1 MAPSNVAAMTF
12 LGNRD
17 NLAMRKPVKFDDAF
31 KELMQHAPYPW
42 QTKLYDSLINGN
54 VPSSLSL
61 PTGAGK
67 TSIIPIWLC
76 AIWHQLENNQPLTV
90 PRRLY
95 FAIDRRIVVD
105 QSEET
110 AQQVKKNA
118 QQRPLWELLSRHS
131 VSETPLIVSVL
142 RGQRVIEYEEI
153 VSDPSAFAV
162 IVCTPD
168 MVFSRLLGGAYGCS
182 PRVASRE
189 MGLVGQDAYI
199 VLDEAH
205 ISEANI
211 KVLDFISQYNKSFK
225 PFWYTCMSATL
236 RQNAQFTLSQDDLTL
251 MSGKLNAH
259 KSAKVIDVEKGKLVQ
274 SILDTI
280 DKHSEPWDRLI
291 VYVEKPADANR
302 LYKTL
307 RQSYECILLT
317 GTMRGFEKS
326 KLDFS
331 PFKQVVSGGS
341 KHILIC
347 TSAGEVG
354 LEVSCEFMIT
364 EVATGERLA
373 QRFGRCNRWNECKQ
387 AFVYI
392 INPTKEGSND
402 AELSIRQA
410 AVKAT
415 VEYLRSL
422 AEHGDIDVS
431 TGNLYHNP
439 LPAET
444 FSPVPASLS
453 LNKASLIQ
461 IANTTYPSLD
471 VSDIIRGSNADYHV
485 NLLVRKDEELTRLMS
500 VVSDNEAFDE
510 LMIAN
515 NELFK
520 EPASQAFIKQLTS
533 LNVEE
538 FLFISKTGEIKIL
551 KTYDLLRS
559 TLVSGTLFLPESS
572 NPINGQGLFEIDG
585 DGVGDVFAQVQNRC
599 VRFIRTGVEEFTSLE
614 SGERVVASTAEKL
627 AKAIPA
633 PVGMKSKV
641 VFNRAGFVYV
651 KAMKKFA
658 SAKMT
663 CKEHSERATEQAQ
676 GLAQPLALP
685 ATVTKAI
692 IDASTVHDAGKEH
705 LLWQL
710 GFKGLST
717 GEPLAKNYFFHN
729 PALLD
734 GLRHELVSALYKPE
748 LDDLT
753 KWLVLSHHGRCRP
766 LFEERAYDPDA
777 VEASA
782 ELNAQLPELL
792 SLLSAQ
798 HGVWGLSYLEAVIRA
813 VDINAE

>member
-1 MAPSNVAAMTF
+1 M
-12 LGNRD
+12 
-17 NLAMRKPVKFDDAF
+17 KFDDAF
-31 KELMQHAPYPW
+31 KELTQHSPYPW
-42 QTKLYDSLINGN
+42 QTKLYESLVNGN

-76 AIWHQLENNQPLTV
+76 AIWHQLENNQLLTV

-105 QSEET
+105 QSEVT

-118 QQRPLWELLSRHS
+118 RETPLWELLSRYS

-153 VSDPSAFAV
+153 ISDPSAFAV
-162 IVCTPD
+162 ILCTPD

-205 ISEANI
+205 ISEGNI
-211 KVLDFISQYNKSFK
+211 KVLDFVSQYNKSFK

-236 RQNAQFTLSQDDLTL
+236 RQDAQFTLSQDDLTL

-259 KSAKVIDVEKGKLVQ
+259 KRAKVIDVENGKLVQ

-280 DKHSEPWDRLI
+280 EKHSEPWNRLI

-307 RQSYECILLT
+307 RHSYECILLT

-331 PFKQVVSGGS
+331 PFKEAMSDGS

-354 LEVSCEFMIT
+354 LEVSCEFMVT
-364 EVATGERLA
+364 EASTGERLA
-373 QRFGRCNRWNECKQ
+373 QRFGRCNRWNEYEQ
-387 AFVYI
+387 AFIHVVYQI
-392 INPTKEGSND
+392 KEGDPDTDLNG
-402 AELSIRQA
+402 RQK

-415 VEYLRSL
+415 VEYLKGM
-422 AEHGDIDVS
+422 AAQGDIDVS
-431 TGNLYHNP
+431 TGNLYRKP
-439 LPAET
+439 PPAET

-471 VSDIIRGSNADYHV
+471 ISDIIRGSSAEYHV

-500 VVSDNEAFDE
+500 AVSDVEAFDQ
-510 LMIAN
+510 LIIAN

-520 EPASQAFIKQLTS
+520 EAASQPFIKNLTS

-538 FLFISKTGEIKIL
+538 FLFIPKTGDIRIL
-551 KTYDLLRS
+551 KRHDLAPP
-559 TLVSGTLFLPESS
+559 TLISGTLFLPESS
-572 NPINGQGLFEIDG
+572 NPINDQGLFETSG
-585 DGVGDVFAQVQNRC
+585 GGVGDIFSKVQNLC
-599 VRFIRTGVEEFTSLE
+599 VRFVRTGVEEFTSLE
-614 SGERVVASTAEKL
+614 TGEKVVASTAEKL
-627 AKAIPA
+627 AKTIPA
-633 PVGMKSKV
+633 PAGMKSKV
-641 VFNRAGFVYV
+641 VFNKAGLVYV
-651 KAMKKFA
+651 KAMKKF
-658 SAKMT
+658 SGSKMT
-663 CKEHSERATEQAQ
+663 CKEHSKRATEQAQ
-676 GLAQPLALP
+676 GLAGSLTLP
-685 ATVTKAI
+685 DTVANAI
-692 IDASTVHDAGKEH
+692 INSSTVHDAGKEH
-705 LLWQL
+705 PLWQL
-710 GFKGLST
+710 GFKGSST
-717 GEPLAKNYFFHN
+717 GEALAKHYLFHN
-729 PALLD
+729 PALLN

-777 VEASA
+777 VEQSA
-782 ELNAQLPELL
+782 EVNAQSPELL
-792 SLLSAQ
+792 SSLSGR
-798 HGVWGLSYLEAVIRA
+798 HGVWGLSYLEALIRA